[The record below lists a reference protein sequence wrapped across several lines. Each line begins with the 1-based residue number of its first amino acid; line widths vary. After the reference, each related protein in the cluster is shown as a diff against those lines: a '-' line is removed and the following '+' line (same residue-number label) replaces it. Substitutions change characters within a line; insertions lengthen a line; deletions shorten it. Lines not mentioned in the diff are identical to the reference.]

1 VNSIHRYR
9 LIPALAAFAM
19 LIWAPARAATSDL
32 IAVHV
37 SGDIPPGYTQAD
49 LTAYVVQRFQ
59 EVGANW
65 QVTAGDN
72 GTVDQNH
79 IDLLFKTLK
88 IVWPSRSHKGFPS
101 PGAQATYVSIEAK
114 LYLQG
119 AYQTTTLSEA
129 TAYGGV
135 DDKNFANSV
144 RYLGRT
150 LFTYAKTGPP

>member
-1 VNSIHRYR
+1 
-9 LIPALAAFAM
+9 M

-37 SGDIPPGYTQAD
+37 SGDIPPGNTQAD
-49 LTAYVVQRFQ
+49 LTAYVVQLLRQ
-59 EVGANW
+59 VGANW
-65 QVTAGDN
+65 QITAGDN

-79 IDLLFKTLK
+79 IDIAFKTFQ

-101 PGAQATYVSIEAK
+101 QSARATHVSIEAK

-119 AYQTTTLSEA
+119 AYQTTTLSGA
-129 TAYGGV
+129 TVYGGLR
-135 DDKNFANSV
+135 DKNFANAV

-150 LFTYAKTGPP
+150 LFTYAKSGPETP